1 MGVSNVDWSPVD
13 GVRMCLIYCSADRS
27 IEDFTLEVVL
37 TDGQKCR
44 LFDRLQSQCQKVYG
58 KSMMA
63 LYNEVVFKD

>member
-1 MGVSNVDWSPVD
+1 MYLV
-13 GVRMCLIYCSADRS
+13 YCSAVCN
-27 IEDFTLEVVL
+27 IEDFTLDVVL

-44 LFDRLQSQCQKVYG
+44 LFDRLESQCQKVYG

>member
-1 MGVSNVDWSPVD
+1 MNGVKMYLV
-13 GVRMCLIYCSADRS
+13 YCSAVCN
-27 IEDFTLEVVL
+27 IEDFTLDVVL

-44 LFDRLQSQCQKVYG
+44 LFDRLESQCQKVYG